1 MPNQQNILGQPVG
14 VLVPRWV
21 APKFPAYEAMQGRLC
36 SIEPLVP
43 DRDSDYV
50 MKLIA

>member
-21 APKFPAYEAMQGRLC
+21 APKFPPYEAMRRYDCAVL
-36 SIEPLVP
+36 L
-43 DRDSDYV
+43 
-50 MKLIA
+50 L

>member
-14 VLVPRWV
+14 ALVPSLGCAKV
-21 APKFPAYEAMQGRLC
+21 SSLMKPCEGSLC

-43 DRDSDYV
+43 DRDS
-50 MKLIA
+50 ITSIRS